1 MERNGMLDGIREW
14 SLLECVHGSTAAM
27 AALSC

>member
-14 SLLECVHGSTAAM
+14 SLLECVCHCITAM
-27 AALSC
+27 LVSSR

>member
-14 SLLECVHGSTAAM
+14 SLLECVRHCSDV
-27 AALSC
+27 SSRSR